1 MIKSIFLSISA
12 LLFFQISLAQ
22 TQLKLPALVSDNMV
36 LQQSTEISIWGWAEV
51 NNTVKILPSWTQ
63 ASVSVK
69 VNNSGKWKASLNTPV
84 AGGPYTIAL
93 SSSNESIVLK
103 NVMIGEV
110 WLASGQSN
118 MEMPIKGYR
127 SEPINGNNELIL
139 NSKNSNIRMFTVARN
154 SSKDPQEDC
163 DGSWKISSPENTLD
177 FSAVGYV
184 FAQKLNRAL
193 NVPIGIIH
201 SSWGGTPVEAW
212 TQKSALNSSV
222 SEQEQSTFNYNR
234 SSTKREQDAPSQ
246 LFNGMIHPVLD
257 YSIKGVIWYQGE
269 SNRNHPEVYQ
279 KTFPLMISNWRAL
292 WKNDSLPFYYV
303 QIAPYGRYSGEVNS
317 ALLRESQLKTLDLL
331 PHVGMAVTLDIGE
344 YHSIHPAEKTKV
356 GERLSYWALAKDYN
370 IQGIGY
376 SGPIYKSHKIDGEK
390 ILVSFDHAPMG
401 LSSYEQPLDQFE
413 IAGPDRVF
421 YPGKATILKGGQ
433 VAVSAPQV
441 KEPKAVR
448 YGWSNYLKGTLYNT
462 FGLPASS
469 FRTDNWED

>member
-63 ASVSVK
+63 VPVSVK

-279 KTFPLMISNWRAL
+279 KTFPLMISNWRA
-292 WKNDSLPFYYV
+292 
-303 QIAPYGRYSGEVNS
+303 
-317 ALLRESQLKTLDLL
+317 
-331 PHVGMAVTLDIGE
+331 
-344 YHSIHPAEKTKV
+344 
-356 GERLSYWALAKDYN
+356 
-370 IQGIGY
+370 
-376 SGPIYKSHKIDGEK
+376 
-390 ILVSFDHAPMG
+390 
-401 LSSYEQPLDQFE
+401 
-413 IAGPDRVF
+413 
-421 YPGKATILKGGQ
+421 
-433 VAVSAPQV
+433 
-441 KEPKAVR
+441 
-448 YGWSNYLKGTLYNT
+448 
-462 FGLPASS
+462 
-469 FRTDNWED
+469 